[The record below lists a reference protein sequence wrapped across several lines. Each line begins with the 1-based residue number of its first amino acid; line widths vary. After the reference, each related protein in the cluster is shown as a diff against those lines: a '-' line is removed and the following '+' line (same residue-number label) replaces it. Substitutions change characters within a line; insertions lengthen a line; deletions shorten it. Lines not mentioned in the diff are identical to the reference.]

1 MHCTSSNSCW
11 NGASLCVCVCV
22 WYSLGC
28 DCHTSFLWAIGNCR
42 GDGLVSW
49 GDPQHCNLTELAGR
63 TAHLAEDQCIDVR
76 HRCKFMQLGKQ
87 LRDQNVGLPVESS
100 PFLHPQAPDT
110 PPFCVLQ
117 SIYFLH
123 SLLHDFCIHQLV
135 NVARIWIGKAATKTI
150 DCFLYKQVTGS
161 CL

>member
-1 MHCTSSNSCW
+1 MT
-11 NGASLCVCVCV
+11 
-22 WYSLGC
+22 
-28 DCHTSFLWAIGNCR
+28 DCRTSFLWAIGNCR

-49 GDPQHCNLTELAGR
+49 GDPQDCNLTELAGR
-63 TAHLAEDQCIDVR
+63 TAHLAEDQCIGVR
-76 HRCKFMQLGKQ
+76 LLFMQLGKQ
-87 LRDQNVGLPVESS
+87 LRDQNVGLPGQSS

-117 SIYFLH
+117 SIYFLR

-135 NVARIWIGKAATKTI
+135 NVACIWIGKAATKTI